1 LIEELSYVVD
11 SVPCHLLT
19 RQLKTLERDSGPL
32 PVFPLDL
39 PVRTDRRTE
48 LIKLRIEKAC
58 ALWAPI

>member
-1 LIEELSYVVD
+1 LIEELSD
-11 SVPCHLLT
+11 LADTVPCHLQT
-19 RQLKTLERDSGPL
+19 RQLKTLERDSGAL
-32 PVFPLDL
+32 PVFPLDP